1 MTQKEEIRVAHLIEP
16 ISHYTDAVRWGDLL
30 FISGC
35 GPVDAEGNLIGG
47 DDVAEQCRQVF
58 RNMQEI
64 LNAGGATFADI
75 LKVVVYVTD
84 IDDRTKINPVRQEF
98 FGEARP
104 SSAIIG
110 INQLAIPGMK
120 VEVEAIA
127 GIPS

>member
-1 MTQKEEIRVAHLIEP
+1 VTQKEEIRVAHLIEP

>member
-1 MTQKEEIRVAHLIEP
+1 VTQKEEIRVAHLIEP

-84 IDDRTKINPVRQEF
+84 IEDRTKINPVRQEF

>member
-16 ISHYTDAVRWGDLL
+16 ISHYTDAVRGGDLL

>member
-1 MTQKEEIRVAHLIEP
+1 
-16 ISHYTDAVRWGDLL
+16 
-30 FISGC
+30 
-35 GPVDAEGNLIGG
+35 
-47 DDVAEQCRQVF
+47 
-58 RNMQEI
+58 MQEI

>member
-84 IDDRTKINPVRQEF
+84 IEDRTKINPVRQEF